1 MQIVLL
7 KSFKLAM
14 LDRKNPK
21 TKERNSKTNK
31 EQINQN

>member
-21 TKERNSKTNK
+21 TKERNSKTK
-31 EQINQN
+31 QKTNQN